1 MERNAAIT
9 LYTRPPELKAIVH
22 FDSTGHSSIAD
33 VLIYQLKPLFFLY
46 QDQEQISK
54 LFVETLSWLA
64 TTLNV
69 TYQNQ
74 NIQPSSLWEKID
86 ALIQVQ
92 LQKTSL
98 LKTQYQTG

>member
-1 MERNAAIT
+1 MERSAAIT

-22 FDSTGHSSIAD
+22 FDSTGHSSIAG

-46 QDQEQISK
+46 HDQEQISK